1 MSSSHRYSRFFA
13 LIAFFFCLSA
23 PGQQRFSIKFKVDN
37 SLIIVPVTI
46 NGAGPYNFLL
56 DTGCSDM
63 AVDSKLVAELKL
75 PNAGDAKI
83 LAPHGTG
90 ISSVVRIN
98 SVLIGGA
105 TVQHVNA
112 SVARQFEGP
121 FYNVRGLLG
130 EAFLQN
136 FDLLIDNQRHVV
148 EFESGPGLF
157 ADSLTGERTPVLLH
171 GDYQGRFTKQRIVL
185 FAHIRDLGE
194 RDLRLLLDSGADR
207 VVLFD
212 KVGGLITKQQYYF
225 LLGTPNSGDV
235 SAVNETTVHS
245 LRVGGRVLT
254 DVTVTIP
261 SVIPES
267 DVDGLLPTYL
277 FHSVFI
283 CHSGEFV
290 ILNPTVKPQIA
301 PLKPQVAATN

>member
-1 MSSSHRYSRFFA
+1 MSSRHCYICFFA
-13 LIAFFFCLSA
+13 PIVFFSCL
-23 PGQQRFSIKFKVDN
+23 PVLGQRRFSIKFKVDN

-63 AVDSKLVAELKL
+63 AVDSKLVAELNL
-75 PNAGDAKI
+75 ANAGDAKI

-98 SVLIGGA
+98 SVLVGGA
-105 TVQHVNA
+105 TVQNVNA
-112 SVARQFEGP
+112 SVVRQFEAR
-121 FYNVRGLLG
+121 FYDVRGLLG

-148 EFESGPGLF
+148 EFESGPGPLTN
-157 ADSLTGERTPVLLH
+157 SLTGERTPILLH

-185 FAHIRDLGE
+185 FAHIGDLGE
-194 RDLRLLLDSGADR
+194 RDFRLLLDSGADR
-207 VVLFD
+207 AVLFD
-212 KVGGLITKQQYYF
+212 KVGGLITKQQNYF
-225 LLGTPNSGDV
+225 LLGTPDSGRV
-235 SAVNETTVHS
+235 SAVKGTTVHS
-245 LRVGGRVLT
+245 LRIGGRVLT

-277 FHSVFI
+277 FDSVFI

-290 ILNPTVKPQIA
+290 ILNPRVKRQIA
-301 PLKPQVAATN
+301 PLKPQAAATN